1 VVFADGGGDLL
12 TPLIWRM
19 DTFGRPHLEQTPWA
33 PEMPSDYLPGHVHFI
48 HGALDGPGDADLAA
62 EWLAMTGKEDMVMFG
77 SSYPHWHTSD
87 PYTLP
92 AGWTGEQRDKVLY
105 RNAAQLYGLEQSLL
119 PA

>member
-1 VVFADGGGDLL
+1 
-12 TPLIWRM
+12 M
-19 DTFGRPHLEQTPWA
+19 
-33 PEMPSDYLPGHVHFI
+33 
-48 HGALDGPGDADLAA
+48 AA

-92 AGWTGEQRDKVLY
+92 AGTDEQRDKVLY

>member
-1 VVFADGGGDLL
+1 
-12 TPLIWRM
+12 
-19 DTFGRPHLEQTPWA
+19 
-33 PEMPSDYLPGHVHFI
+33 VHFI

-105 RNAAQLYGLEQSLL
+105 RNAAQLYGLEQSVL